1 MSECSWPMPFF
12 DRFFPVL
19 GSNFGL
25 GALGIFQCL
34 ISTQIL
40 SHHVDDFT
48 LVSAFFLFVLGCINM
63 LLGLVFR
70 ETAKSYRSIRAWRAE
85 ARGILPSGT
94 DKRPIFTKSTPAVSK
109 IFSNHPRGQSISG
122 PRVTVVR
129 HDTSASEAPSWR
141 STEKVG
147 YGFGR
152 QGEKAAGL
160 RGFILSKPE
169 ESLPRYMAHS
179 PVPTSNAAL
188 SRHPSTSSSFYS
200 KDVPR
205 EVPPPLPRRYH
216 REDDEESDS
225 RSGTPTFKSSKQ
237 VL

>member
-1 MSECSWPMPFF
+1 
-12 DRFFPVL
+12 
-19 GSNFGL
+19 
-25 GALGIFQCL
+25 
-34 ISTQIL
+34 
-40 SHHVDDFT
+40 
-48 LVSAFFLFVLGCINM
+48 M

-85 ARGILPSGT
+85 SMGILPSGT
-94 DKRPIFTKSTPAVSK
+94 DKRPIFTKSTP
-109 IFSNHPRGQSISG
+109 GDYISG

-129 HDTSASEAPSWR
+129 QDTSASEAPSWR

-169 ESLPRYMAHS
+169 ESLPRYVAHS
-179 PVPTSNAAL
+179 PAPTSNSSL

-205 EVPPPLPRRYH
+205 EVPPPLPGRYH
-216 REDDEESDS
+216 REDDEESES

>member
-1 MSECSWPMPFF
+1 MPFF

-19 GSNFGL
+19 GCNFGL
-25 GALGIFQCL
+25 GALGIFQSL

-63 LLGLVFR
+63 LLGLIFR
-70 ETAKSYRSIRAWRAE
+70 ETAKRYRSIRAWREE
-85 ARGILPSGT
+85 ARGILPSET
-94 DKRPIFTKSTPAVSK
+94 DKRPFFASSAPAVFK
-109 IFSNHPRGQSISG
+109 GFSG
-122 PRVTVVR
+122 PQVTVVR
-129 HDTSASEAPSWR
+129 HDTNTSEAPSWR
-141 STEKVG
+141 STEKAG

-169 ESLPRYMAHS
+169 ESLPRYAAHS
-179 PVPTSNAAL
+179 PAPTSNASL
-188 SRHPSTSSSFYS
+188 SRHPSSVSASSSFYS

-205 EVPPPLPRRYH
+205 EVPPPVPGRYRH
-216 REDDEESDS
+216 EDDEESDS
-225 RSGTPTFKSSKQ
+225 RSGSPTFKSSKQ